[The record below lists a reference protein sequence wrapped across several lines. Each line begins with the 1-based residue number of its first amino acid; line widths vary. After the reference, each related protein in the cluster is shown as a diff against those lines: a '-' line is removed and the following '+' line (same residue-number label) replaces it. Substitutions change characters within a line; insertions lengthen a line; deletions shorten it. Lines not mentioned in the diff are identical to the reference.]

1 MTERSD
7 QKELVSIIIPAY
19 QEEKR
24 IGRCLESILQS
35 TYRNL
40 ELIVVNDG
48 STDRTEEIVR
58 SFMERTMEHSEP
70 SALSDLSDFSEPY
83 GPVVRL
89 ITIPN
94 SGPAHARNTGLRQA
108 KGQIIGFVD
117 SDDRID
123 PHMIERLAQCIYKG
137 RDLAA
142 CGMSLCDENGK
153 TSGRQRPVKEQS
165 CRCPRQALEL
175 VMWDQILMSCCL
187 ALFRKD
193 KILDST
199 GKLLVS
205 FPENGKNFEDFSF
218 ICQYL
223 SRCHG
228 FMEILPFHGYFY
240 CRRPGSV
247 SRSPYSVRELCRD
260 LQPLLHVGEQ
270 MVSEGFTAHKIQYAF
285 RFMAFWYVEAQ
296 GSRKRDFSPGCESW
310 DMCMNELEKYADI
323 YMKAPNV
330 SLYRKFAMWI
340 VRRHP
345 GIGRLLAK
353 TVGRILL

>member
-1 MTERSD
+1 MTERNE

-58 SFMERTMEHSEP
+58 GFMERNLEGAEP
-70 SALSDLSDFSEPY
+70 E
-83 GPVVRL
+83 GPVIRL
-89 ITIPN
+89 VTIPN
-94 SGPAHARNTGLRQA
+94 SGPAHARNTGLRQV
-108 KGQIIGFVD
+108 KGSMIGFTD
-117 SDDRID
+117 SDDTIH
-123 PHMIERLAQCIYKG
+123 PQMIERLAESLQKG
-137 RDLAA
+137 RELAA
-142 CGMSLCDENGK
+142 CGALLCDEEGK
-153 TSGRQRPVKEQS
+153 AAGRQRPIKGQY
-165 CRCPRQALEL
+165 CRCPQQALEL
-175 VMWDQILMSCCL
+175 VMWDQILMGCCL
-187 ALFRKD
+187 ALFQRD
-193 KILDST
+193 KILDND

-205 FPENGKNFEDFSF
+205 FPENGKNFEDFTF

-228 FMEILPFHGYFY
+228 FMEILPFYGYFY
-240 CRRPGSV
+240 CRRQGSV
-247 SRSPYSVRELCRD
+247 SRSHYSVWELRRD
-260 LQPLLHVGEQ
+260 LQPVIHVGEQ
-270 MVSEGFTAHKIQYAF
+270 MASEGFTAHKIQYAF
-285 RFMAFWYVEAQ
+285 RFMAFWYGETLR
-296 GSRKRDFSPGCESW
+296 SRKQDFSPGCESW

-345 GIGRLLAK
+345 RMGWILAK